1 MFEDKLHI
9 EDFRKANVGFA
20 HTPLLFGDENFG
32 EFMVFLSSYI
42 VNKDDAA
49 VNDNINSLEVDIE
62 FDNFA
67 KVYAFSHLM
76 DVAENDSD
84 VYSVIVHRFPLVNG
98 EKEGEFVRK
107 SIIVSFP
114 NFLGLPP
121 ELVLAIG
128 TDIAGSIPLENLDV
142 KEIVKLYNSQVDED
156 KESKKNKGTICLY
169 KLPNLYTL
177 YSLPFAGMGKVY
189 KVGKEYVYE
198 TNTML
203 FDFLDECR
211 EKVTLC
217 EENIVIDDVSKMY
230 ECCKNKNDSLEETE
244 ELDEEKE

>member
-20 HTPLLFGDENFG
+20 HTPLLFDNENFG

-42 VNKDDAA
+42 VNKDDTVA
-49 VNDNINSLEVDIE
+49 NDNMNSLEVDIE

-76 DVAENDSD
+76 NVAEDDRD
-84 VYSVIVHRFPLVNG
+84 VYSIIVHRFPLENG

-107 SIIVSFP
+107 SIVVSFP
-114 NFLGLPP
+114 NSLGLPP

-128 TDIAGSIPLENLDV
+128 TDIVGNIPLEHLDV
-142 KEIVKLYNSQVDED
+142 KEIVQLYNSQVDED
-156 KESKKNKGTICLY
+156 KESKKSKSAIYIY
-169 KLPNLYTL
+169 KLPNLCTL
-177 YSLPFAGMGKVY
+177 YSLPFAGIGKVY

-198 TNTML
+198 TNTVL
-203 FDFLDECR
+203 FDFLDECK
-211 EKVTLC
+211 EKVVLC
-217 EENIVIDDVSKMY
+217 EENIVIDDVSKIY
-230 ECCKNKNDSLEETE
+230 EW
-244 ELDEEKE
+244 